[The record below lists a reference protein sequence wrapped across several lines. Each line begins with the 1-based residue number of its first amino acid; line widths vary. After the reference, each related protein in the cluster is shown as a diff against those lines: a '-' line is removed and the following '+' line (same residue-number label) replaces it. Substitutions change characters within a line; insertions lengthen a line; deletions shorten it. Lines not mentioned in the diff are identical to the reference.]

1 MTPDLPT
8 QRLFFLDWLR
18 ILAFALLLPYHVG
31 MYYVTWDWHIKSPSL
46 HPGLEPLMMLSSP
59 WRLGLLFLVAGAAS
73 QGLMQRLHGR
83 GFLRSRTVRLLGPLL
98 FGMLVIVPPQAYF
111 EVVSKLH
118 YEVSYLDFM
127 QLYLQGY
134 GGFCQE
140 QRCLKLPTWNHLWF
154 LPYLWVYSVFGYLL
168 LKAWPG
174 APAVWQHWLGA
185 PGGRWRLLG
194 LLALPLMAARS
205 LVGLYPSTHDLLHD
219 GYNHAQYGWLFLLG
233 LLAARSE
240 LWALAQRHRH
250 AALALA
256 AASWLLIQLYF
267 HHYENQP
274 PPTAL
279 RWAQRGLFGAMQW
292 WCLVAA
298 CGYARQHL
306 DRDSPWRQRLGAAVF
321 CVYILHQTL
330 IVLFAR
336 ALLPLQLPAA
346 LEGPLLI
353 ALTAAACALAYLA
366 LRRVPLLRGLVGIAR
381 PPMPPGRQPDA
392 AGRTMAP

>member
-1 MTPDLPT
+1 MTPNLPP

-31 MYYVTWDWHIKSPSL
+31 MYYVSWDWHIKSPTL
-46 HPGLEPLMMLSSP
+46 HPGLEPFMMLSSP

-83 GFLRSRTVRLLGPLL
+83 GFLRSRAARLLGPLL

-118 YEVSYLDFM
+118 YEGGYLDFM

-134 GGFCQE
+134 DGFCQE

-154 LPYLWVYSVFGYLL
+154 LPYLWVYSALGYLL
-168 LKAWPG
+168 LKAWPS
-174 APAVWQHWLGA
+174 ASTTLQRWLAA

-250 AALALA
+250 TALALA
-256 AASWLLIQLYF
+256 AAAWLLVQLYF

-298 CGYARQHL
+298 CGYAKQHL

-330 IVLFAR
+330 IVLIAR
-336 ALLPLQLPAA
+336 ALLPLQLPAS
-346 LEGPLLI
+346 LEAPLLI
-353 ALTAAACALAYLA
+353 ALTAAACALGYLA
-366 LRRVPLLRGLVGIAR
+366 LRQVPLLRGLVGIAR
-381 PPMPPGRQPDA
+381 PPMPPARQPDA